1 MRVVVGAL
9 LFPLFLSLVG
19 CVTDPMLRR
28 DLPKQVDRWVAE
40 EEYGKA
46 LRVIDDVRP
55 DHPLYP
61 RFQSQRQEIL
71 RLVDKY
77 ERALIGKGR
86 MLIRNQEWQ
95 QADKLYRE
103 GTEKLPDSERIAR
116 ARADFL
122 ARRDERI
129 AALRTEALVNKGDW
143 LSRELPLQREILRTT
158 PDDRRAKKA
167 LKRAN
172 RELDDTSAGLYLCG
186 QQALDSR
193 NSRLAVRCLALA
205 EQLTP
210 TTSVKDALARAEK
223 EQKRTKA
230 KTRRAKRKKQQRSE
244 ADKVRRL
251 LDEYEEAY
259 EADDLIQAR
268 GILAELKLA
277 EPKSEKVEQLEM
289 ELDGAVAERVT
300 RGMEESRKLYSQGKI
315 QQALDNW
322 RELSKLDP
330 ENEEIKAHI
339 ARAERVLAK
348 LRELSEK
355 QPAAKAPP
363 AESGSE

>member
-1 MRVVVGAL
+1 MRVVVGAFL
-9 LFPLFLSLVG
+9 LPLFLFLVG
-19 CVTDPMLRR
+19 CAPDQMIKR

-46 LRVIDDVRP
+46 LRALERVSP

-61 RFQSQRQEIL
+61 RLQAQRKEVL

-77 ERALIGKGR
+77 ERVLIDKGR

-95 QADKLYRE
+95 RAHELYQD
-103 GTEKLPDSERIAR
+103 GMEKLPDSERIAR

-122 ARRDERI
+122 ARRAERVEE
-129 AALRTEALVNKGDW
+129 LRTEALVNKGDW
-143 LSRELPLQREILRTT
+143 LSRQLPLQREILRTM
-158 PDDRRAKKA
+158 PDDRQAKKD

-172 RELDDTSAGLYLCG
+172 RELEPTSAGLYVCG
-186 QQALDSR
+186 QRALDSG
-193 NSRLAVRCLALA
+193 NNKLAVRCLALA
-205 EQLTP
+205 AQLTP

-223 EQKRTKA
+223 EHKKTKA
-230 KTRRAKRKKQQRSE
+230 RTRRAKRKRQRQSE
-244 ADKVRRL
+244 ADMVRRL

-268 GILAELKLA
+268 GILSELKLA
-277 EPKSEKVEQLEM
+277 DPKSVRVEQLEM
-289 ELDGAVAERVT
+289 ELESAIGERVT
-300 RGMEESRKLYSQGKI
+300 RGMEESRRLYSQGKI

-330 ENEEIKAHI
+330 ENEDIKTHI

-355 QPAAKAPP
+355 QPAANVPP
-363 AESGSE
+363 ARGGGE